1 MFLEKLIFLVGISK
15 YTYFMLFYDEE
26 INTTY
31 VEIFS
36 ILAKINRFE
45 VHKKRVTYFSFL
57 PPGLMKIKSKLYKQ
71 KLWFHNGG

>member
-1 MFLEKLIFLVGISK
+1 MFLEKLVFLVGILK
-15 YTYFMLFYDEE
+15 YIYFMLFYDEG
-26 INTTY
+26 INTAY

-57 PPGLMKIKSKLYKQ
+57 PPGLMKIRSRFYKQ
-71 KLWFHNGG
+71 RLWFPNGG